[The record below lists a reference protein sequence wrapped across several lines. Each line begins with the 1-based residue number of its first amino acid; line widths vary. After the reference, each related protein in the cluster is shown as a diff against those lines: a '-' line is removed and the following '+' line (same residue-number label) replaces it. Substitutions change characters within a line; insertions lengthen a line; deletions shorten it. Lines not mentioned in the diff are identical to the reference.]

1 MSDVGLITN
10 GLPPPQA
17 RMIHVMYEAFVAS
30 RGWPTFQYV
39 ATTTWAEDEPEP
51 REVYY
56 ALSSAGC
63 VWPPATRERP
73 VFLREDTTVGLTL
86 LGLSCLP
93 EAADDLA
100 LFVSIVR
107 FIGERAASWRP
118 SVVTEA
124 EQLRLTRADI
134 VSGLGLPTGADMAR
148 QVLLVRDQARD
159 IWTGLNQPDASNEWQ
174 ITIDV
179 ERARPYRRV
188 ASLNHL
194 LEVQGAIHKAHS
206 VDPQSLAS
214 ESPSEITEDNEPDV
228 LIPGD
233 EAQTSGGVPDPGP
246 SAARMTPISSRTI
259 AALAEPFAHG
269 GGPTHSTINL
279 IWTEADASNYLTAEG
294 SKIDRVLGGLRALRD
309 GRHAGV
315 GPVLQPD
322 HEKLRRVAEGLAS
335 RLLALQLVAP
345 DAVIEALNPDASSAD
360 DSARSQRDAGSP
372 PAGRAV
378 LTAAASEDDQH
389 AKDQRKVMVI
399 YGQDSDAARALF
411 DWLRAVGLRPQE
423 WGQLVQ
429 DTGDASP
436 FIGQVLEK
444 AFIEAQAVVA
454 LFTPDE
460 HVRLRSELSGAV
472 QEWRVQ
478 ARPNVLFEAGM
489 AFATHPRRTLLVVLG
504 SQELPSDLA
513 GRHYVRLGTVESLQD
528 LAQRLDRAGCPVDLS
543 GSDWLNTRRFPARS
557 GIPATP

>member
-1 MSDVGLITN
+1 MTWHSLCRSFGLSVSARLAGGHRSSRKPSNSASPEQTSSAVLDYPRVRIWLARCSSSATKPVTSGRALIGLMRRTN
-10 GLPPPQA
+10 G
-17 RMIHVMYEAFVAS
+17 RS
-30 RGWPTFQYV
+30 RST
-39 ATTTWAEDEPEP
+39 
-51 REVYY
+51 
-56 ALSSAGC
+56 SS
-63 VWPPATRERP
+63 VP
-73 VFLREDTTVGLTL
+73 GLTGGSPHSTTCL
-86 LGLSCLP
+86 RFKVRSIRHTLSTHKAWLP
-93 EAADDLA
+93 
-100 LFVSIVR
+100 
-107 FIGERAASWRP
+107 
-118 SVVTEA
+118 
-124 EQLRLTRADI
+124 
-134 VSGLGLPTGADMAR
+134 
-148 QVLLVRDQARD
+148 
-159 IWTGLNQPDASNEWQ
+159 
-174 ITIDV
+174 
-179 ERARPYRRV
+179 RARPRSRRTTNPMCSFPETKLRHRE
-188 ASLNHL
+188 ASL
-194 LEVQGAIHKAHS
+194 I
-206 VDPQSLAS
+206 
-214 ESPSEITEDNEPDV
+214 
-228 LIPGD
+228 
-233 EAQTSGGVPDPGP
+233 PGP